1 MLRKMEGMRRR
12 RRQRKKWLDGIINS
26 MDVSLSKL
34 LERVKNRETWH
45 ATVRGIAESWIELS
59 N

>member
-12 RRQRKKWLDGIINS
+12 RRQKKRWLDGIINS

-34 LERVKNRETWH
+34 LERMKNRETWR
-45 ATVRGIAESWIELS
+45 ATVRGVAESWIELS